1 MQSLRLYLSHIRNVT
16 AVEIAPSVSV
26 DGIVICVGLL
36 FIISIT
42 VGGWLYTK
50 RQRAR
55 QRRVYLHD
63 PFVMQLSRMGK
74 AVKYRHLG
82 ESANVVVMQ
91 RPLKKSRVT
100 VIHHAFRK

>member
-1 MQSLRLYLSHIRNVT
+1 MVREKKSHFSIPWGYRAAVHVQITPMQSLRLYLSHIRNVT

-50 RQRAR
+50 RQRKWAW
-55 QRRVYLHD
+55 
-63 PFVMQLSRMGK
+63 
-74 AVKYRHLG
+74 G
-82 ESANVVVMQ
+82 EASTRGVSDGSICTT
-91 RPLKKSRVT
+91 RS
-100 VIHHAFRK
+100 